1 MAQLR
6 FNGKL
11 QRADGARVEVGLS
24 VLAFQDETGTY
35 LLYCPGL
42 DLYGSGNTAAQ
53 ARASFKEA
61 LEEFVCYTF
70 NKGTLDEELRRLGWR
85 VSGRRNQRVYAEP
98 PLTRLARTN
107 EDLQQI
113 LNLREYSKYHQ
124 SVELPV
130 LA

>member
-1 MAQLR
+1 MSPIR
-6 FNGKL
+6 FTGNPLAAGS
-11 QRADGARVEVGLS
+11 ARVEVALS
-24 VLAFQDETGTY
+24 LLAFRDETGAY

-61 LEEFVCYTF
+61 LEEYLRYTLS
-70 NKGTLDEELRRLGWR
+70 KSTLDDELRRLGWR
-85 VSGRRNQRVYAEP
+85 VAGRGSSRTYTEP

-124 SVELPV
+124 AVELPM
-130 LA
+130 AA